1 MRFLPRSQDILFI
14 TIFVAVLLLGP
25 VILNIDG
32 DLPRHI
38 LTGKLI
44 LESKA
49 VPTTEPFAYPYQ
61 GKPFTSHSHD
71 WISDSIFYSIYQLAG
86 LSGLAILS
94 ALLLATTFSILYS
107 HLIKSA
113 NFRLPTLFLVIWGA
127 AATSLN
133 WAVRPFLF
141 SMFFLSIWLI
151 WLDRLSRAEK
161 VNFWYFPSLMV
172 LWSNMHGE
180 FIAGFLALFAYG
192 TGWIWD
198 FLFDRK
204 QMNKDTGK
212 NLLIVTLLSLTASL
226 INPAGI
232 APWKTIFGFVNN
244 SYLMSRMYEARQPDF
259 SQPEFMVLLGLL
271 TFSIFL
277 LATKK
282 QKLSTAQ
289 AILLAGFSGMTLIAG
304 RNVHLYGL
312 VAPFVLIGVIEK
324 ENLPGILHRLEDT
337 LYQIEIKLKGIV
349 WPLLVIIVCILMIY
363 ISPIGKIY
371 KFSDKMFPIQAT
383 EWLIENPQPGNLFND
398 LNWGGYL
405 AFHLWPEQKIFV
417 DSMADTSGELTQE
430 YESVITLAPTW
441 KEILSKY
448 QVQWIVIPPSSNL
461 AHALVQDGWNTLYK
475 DRTAIILAK

>member
-1 MRFLPRSQDILFI
+1 MRFLPRIQDILFI

-25 VILNIDG
+25 VMLNIDG
-32 DLPRHI
+32 DLPRHL

-49 VPTTEPFAYPYQ
+49 VPATEPFAYPYQ
-61 GKPFTSHSHD
+61 GNPFTSHSHD
-71 WISDSIFYSIYQLAG
+71 WISDSVFYLTYQLGGLAG
-86 LSGLAILS
+86 LALFS
-94 ALLLATTFSILYS
+94 AFLLATTFSFLYS
-107 HLIKSA
+107 HSIKSK
-113 NFRLPTLFLVIWGA
+113 NLRLPTLFLVIWGA

-133 WAVRPFLF
+133 WVVRPFLF

-151 WLDRLSRAEK
+151 WLDRLNRAEK
-161 VNFWYFPSLMV
+161 IHLWYFPSLMV

-192 TGWIWD
+192 AGWIWD
-198 FLFDRK
+198 FLFNRK
-204 QMNKDTGK
+204 QENKDTGK
-212 NLLIVTLLSLTASL
+212 NLLIVTLLSFAASL

-232 APWKTIFGFVNN
+232 APWKTMFGFVNN
-244 SYLMSRMYEARQPDF
+244 SYLMSRMYEAQQPDF

-271 TFSIFL
+271 AFSIFL
-277 LATKK
+277 LAIKK
-282 QKLSTAQ
+282 QKLSTGQ

-304 RNVHLYGL
+304 RNVHLYGI

-324 ENLPGILHRLEDT
+324 ENLPGILRRLEDT
-337 LYQIEIKLKGIV
+337 LYQIEIKLKGIL
-349 WPLLVIIVCILMIY
+349 WPLLVLIVCTLIIY
-363 ISPIGKIY
+363 TTPMGQFY
-371 KFSDKMFPIQAT
+371 KFSDKMFPVQAT
-383 EWLIENPQPGNLFND
+383 EWLIENPQTGNLFND

-405 AFHLWPEQKIFV
+405 VFHLWPEQKIFV

-448 QVQWIVIPPSSNL
+448 KVQRVVIQPSSNL
-461 AHALVQDGWNTLYK
+461 ANALVQEGWNTLYK
-475 DRTAIILAK
+475 DQTAIILEK